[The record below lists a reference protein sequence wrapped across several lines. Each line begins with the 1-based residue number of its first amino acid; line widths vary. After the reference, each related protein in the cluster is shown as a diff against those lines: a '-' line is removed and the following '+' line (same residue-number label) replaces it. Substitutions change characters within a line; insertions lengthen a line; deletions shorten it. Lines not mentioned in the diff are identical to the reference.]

1 VRPSASRPQKRTNGA
16 FSLVELLLVAAI
28 IAIMMSVLA
37 YSLNQARGPAVQVA
51 AGQVASGLQLARQIA
66 IGKNTHAR
74 FIVSPNAKGNG
85 LPETPFRYWAV
96 ISSNKNAANSWT
108 LEKDWEPLP
117 VGVIFL
123 NIPDQ
128 SYSTINW
135 DPIPP
140 GMIGTPYKPTF
151 GQAKAGEEYKT
162 FASHTTSVLS
172 VMSPFKKGEKVFDLP
187 NQTPFIGFKPTGAAQ
202 SGGGIGQKRLL
213 PIRLAE
219 GAITPEGMVSVQND
233 RNATYIET
241 DTGIGKVV
249 VRPRESYRET
259 TQ

>member
-1 VRPSASRPQKRTNGA
+1 MRRIPSRSARRTKGA
-16 FSLVELLLVAAI
+16 FTLVELLLVAAI
-28 IAIMMSVLA
+28 IVIMMSVLA
-37 YSLNQARGPAVQVA
+37 FSLSRSRGPAVQIA

-66 IGKNTHAR
+66 IGKNTHTR
-74 FIVSPNAKGNG
+74 FIVSPSAKGTG
-85 LPETPFRYWAV
+85 LPEAPFRYWAL

-117 VGVIFL
+117 VGVVFL
-123 NIPDQ
+123 NIADQ
-128 SYSTINW
+128 AYSTINW

-162 FASHTTSVLS
+162 FASFTTSASS

-187 NQTPFIGFKPTGAAQ
+187 TQTPFIGFKPTGAAR
-202 SGGGIGQKRLL
+202 SGGGIGEKRLL

-219 GAITPEGMVSVQND
+219 ASVTPEGLVNLQND

-241 DTGIGKVV
+241 DTGIGKIV
-249 VRPRESYRET
+249 VRPRESYREGT
-259 TQ
+259 K